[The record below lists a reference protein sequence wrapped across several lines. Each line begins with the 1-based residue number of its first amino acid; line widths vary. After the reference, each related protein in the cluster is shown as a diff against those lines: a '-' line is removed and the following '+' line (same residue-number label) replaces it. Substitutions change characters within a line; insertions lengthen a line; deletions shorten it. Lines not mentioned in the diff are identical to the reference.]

1 MNTECNVTNKSAGT
15 VIYSIPEMHVRREF
29 SPHETKHL
37 AVTELNALTMIPGG
51 KNLLY
56 NYLFIN
62 DEEVVRYLINGEVV
76 PEYYLSEDQ
85 LPIWMDTCSLDEFKD
100 ALDFAPQGTKDL
112 IKKYAIE
119 KPLNDFSKR
128 EAIKQQL
135 GFDVTKALEN
145 MKPEEETVDKKETNS
160 NSPKIVRR
168 STTTTIKKP
177 VEDKE

>member
-100 ALDFAPQGTKDL
+100 ALDFFL
-112 IKKYAIE
+112 
-119 KPLNDFSKR
+119 
-128 EAIKQQL
+128 
-135 GFDVTKALEN
+135 
-145 MKPEEETVDKKETNS
+145 KEQKTLLKSMLLKN
-160 NSPKIVRR
+160 P
-168 STTTTIKKP
+168 
-177 VEDKE
+177 